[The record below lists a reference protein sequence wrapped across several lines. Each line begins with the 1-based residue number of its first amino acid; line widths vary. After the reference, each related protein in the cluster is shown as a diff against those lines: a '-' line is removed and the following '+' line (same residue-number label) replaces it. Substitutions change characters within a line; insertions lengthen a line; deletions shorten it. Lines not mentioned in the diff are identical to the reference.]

1 MADITKLRVNGVDYQ
16 IRDAQASAYTD
27 TATSALASAFDTKL
41 EGKADKASL
50 PSHIV
55 SSVTYQDANVGEDTR
70 PSITV
75 DGTKTVLNLANKL
88 EWDSNAKSL
97 KLYSGNHL
105 LATVDGTTW
114 VKDGMVESVAVVG
127 NNLEITFNTDSGK
140 EKISVPLTDVF
151 NPDNYYNKTEID
163 SKFENVSIS
172 DEYVTEISNV
182 ENALDTS
189 GRIVLNVKTNKNAE
203 GTEVR
208 LPKIGNKL
216 QFDSETNK
224 LYLKNGFINVSN
236 ADLSPLKG
244 IQASISG
251 DTLVLA

>member
-41 EGKADKASL
+41 EGKADKTSL
-50 PSHIV
+50 PSNIV
-55 SSVTYQDANVGEDTR
+55 SSVTYQDTNVGEDTR

-105 LATVDGTTW
+105 LATVDGSTW
-114 VKDGMVESVAVVG
+114 VKDGMVESAAIVG

-140 EKISVPLTDVF
+140 EKISVPLTDIF

-172 DEYVTEISNV
+172 DEYITDISNV
-182 ENALDTS
+182 QNAS
-189 GRIVLNVKTNKNAE
+189 GRSVLKVKTNKNPE
-203 GTEVR
+203 GTDVQ
-208 LPKIGNKL
+208 LPYLGNKL
-216 QFDSETNK
+216 AFNSRENT
-224 LYLKNGFINVSN
+224 LFLENGKDTLSYVN
-236 ADLSPLKG
+236 LSPLKG
-244 IQASISG
+244 TKASISG

>member
-41 EGKADKASL
+41 EGKADKTSL

-88 EWDSNAKSL
+88 EWDSNAKAL

-151 NPDNYYNKTEID
+151 NPDNYYDKATID
-163 SKFENVSIS
+163 SKFENVTIS

-182 ENALDTS
+182 EDAS
-189 GRIVLNVKTNKNAE
+189 GWSLLKVKTNKNTE
-203 GTEVR
+203 GKNVP
-208 LPKIGNKL
+208 LLHLGNKL
-216 QFDSETNK
+216 EFNSETNE
-224 LYLKNGFINVSN
+224 LKFNNGGFNLSSV
-236 ADLSPLKG
+236 DLSPLKG
-244 IQASISG
+244 TKASVSG